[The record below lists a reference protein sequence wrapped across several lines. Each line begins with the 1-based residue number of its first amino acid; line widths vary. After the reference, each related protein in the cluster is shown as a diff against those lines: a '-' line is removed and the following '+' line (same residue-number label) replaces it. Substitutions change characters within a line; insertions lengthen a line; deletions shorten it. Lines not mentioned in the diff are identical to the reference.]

1 VYWFVKEGDT
11 IMTRVVVTGMGAVTP
26 LGNTVDHYLEGIFN
40 QVVGLAPITKFD
52 ARDTGITVAG
62 EVKGFDAAERVGKR
76 EARKM
81 DLFSQYA
88 VHAAG
93 EALENAGLADGVNK
107 PERFGVIMGNGIGG
121 LTTIE
126 EQVIK
131 MHDKGP
137 QRVSP
142 MFVPNAIPNMLSGNV
157 SMRYGAKGINYTLS
171 TACASATNAIGEA
184 FWRIQSGK
192 YDVMLTGGSE
202 ATINEMGISG
212 FAALTALSTEP
223 NPAEASKPFDV
234 NRHGFVMGEGAGVLV
249 LESYEHAMARGANVI
264 AEVVGYGA
272 NSDAYHLTSPTPDGS
287 GPAGA
292 VKLALADAGLRAED
306 VDYVNAHG
314 TATGA
319 NDAAEAKAM
328 SLVFGDKGVLVS
340 STKGMTGHLL
350 GAAGAIEAIAAIG
363 AIQREELPV
372 NVGVTTQDPETVMVS
387 LVNDENKHVAPKVVV
402 SANYGFGGHNA
413 AIIFKKWEA

>member
-1 VYWFVKEGDT
+1 
-11 IMTRVVVTGMGAVTP
+11 MTRVVVTGLGAVTP
-26 LGNTVDHYLEGIFN
+26 VGNTANDFLDGIFN
-40 QVVGLAPITKFD
+40 SQVGIAPITKFD
-52 ARDTGITVAG
+52 ATETGVTVAG
-62 EVKGFDAAERVGKR
+62 EVKGFDPAERVGKR

-93 EALENAGLADGVNK
+93 EALENAGLADGVDN
-107 PERFGVIMGNGIGG
+107 PDRFGVIMGNGIGG

-142 MFVPNAIPNMLSGNV
+142 MFVPNAIPNMVSGNV

-192 YDVMLTGGSE
+192 YDVMVTGGSE
-202 ATINEMGISG
+202 ATVNEMGISG

-223 NPAEASKPFDV
+223 NPLEASKPFDV
-234 NRHGFVMGEGAGVLV
+234 NRHGFVMGEGSGILV
-249 LESYEHAMARGANVI
+249 LESLEHAQARGAEII

-287 GPAGA
+287 GPAGS
-292 VKLALADAGLRAED
+292 VKLALQDAGIEASD
-306 VDYVNAHG
+306 IDYVNAHG

-319 NDAAEAKAM
+319 NDAAESKAM
-328 SLVFGDKGVLVS
+328 ELVFGKNGVLVS

-363 AIQREELPV
+363 ALVREQLPV
-372 NVGVTTQDPETVMVS
+372 NVGVTEQDPETAGVT
-387 LVNDENKHVAPKVVV
+387 LVNDDNKFVAPNYVL

-413 AIIFKKWEA
+413 AIIFKKWSEN

>member
-1 VYWFVKEGDT
+1 
-11 IMTRVVVTGMGAVTP
+11 MTRVVVTGLGAVTP
-26 LGNTVDHYLEGIFN
+26 VGNTANDFLDGIFN
-40 QVVGLAPITKFD
+40 SQVGIAPITKFD
-52 ARDTGITVAG
+52 ATETGVTVAG
-62 EVKGFDAAERVGKR
+62 EVKGFDPAERVGKR

-93 EALENAGLADGVNK
+93 EALANAGLADGVDN
-107 PERFGVIMGNGIGG
+107 PDRFGVIMGNGIGG

-142 MFVPNAIPNMLSGNV
+142 MFVPNAIPNMVSGNV

-192 YDVMLTGGSE
+192 YDVMVTGGSE
-202 ATINEMGISG
+202 ATVNEMGISG

-223 NPAEASKPFDV
+223 NPLEASKPFDV
-234 NRHGFVMGEGAGVLV
+234 NRHGFVMGEGSGILV
-249 LESYEHAMARGANVI
+249 LESLEHAQARGAKII

-287 GPAGA
+287 GPAGS
-292 VKLALADAGLRAED
+292 VKLALQDAGIEASD
-306 VDYVNAHG
+306 IDYVNAHG

-319 NDAAEAKAM
+319 NDAAESKAM
-328 SLVFGDKGVLVS
+328 ELVFGKNGVLVS

-363 AIQREELPV
+363 ALVREQLPV
-372 NVGVTTQDPETVMVS
+372 NVGVTEQDPETAGVT
-387 LVNDENKHVAPKVVV
+387 LVNDDNKFVAPNYVL

-413 AIIFKKWEA
+413 AIIFKKWSEN

>member
-1 VYWFVKEGDT
+1 
-11 IMTRVVVTGMGAVTP
+11 MTRVVVTGLGAVTP
-26 LGNTVDHYLEGIFN
+26 VGNTANDFLDGIFN
-40 QVVGLAPITKFD
+40 SQVGIAPITKFD
-52 ARDTGITVAG
+52 ATETGVTVAG
-62 EVKGFDAAERVGKR
+62 EVKGFDPAERVGKR

-93 EALENAGLADGVNK
+93 EALENAGLADGVDN
-107 PERFGVIMGNGIGG
+107 PDRFGVIMGNGIGG

-142 MFVPNAIPNMLSGNV
+142 MFVPNAIPNMVSGNV

-192 YDVMLTGGSE
+192 YDVMVTGGSE
-202 ATINEMGISG
+202 ATVNEMGISG

-223 NPAEASKPFDV
+223 NPLEASKPFDV
-234 NRHGFVMGEGAGVLV
+234 NRHGFVMGEGSGILV
-249 LESYEHAMARGANVI
+249 LESLEHAQARGAKII

-287 GPAGA
+287 GPAGS
-292 VKLALADAGLRAED
+292 VKLALQDAGIEASD
-306 VDYVNAHG
+306 IDYVNAHG

-319 NDAAEAKAM
+319 NDAAESKAM
-328 SLVFGDKGVLVS
+328 ELVFGKNGVLVS

-350 GAAGAIEAIAAIG
+350 GAAGAIEAITAIG
-363 AIQREELPV
+363 ALVREQLPV
-372 NVGVTTQDPETVMVS
+372 NVGVTEQDPETAGVT
-387 LVNDENKHVAPKVVV
+387 LFNDDNKFVAPNYVL

-413 AIIFKKWEA
+413 SIIFKKWSEN

>member
-1 VYWFVKEGDT
+1 
-11 IMTRVVVTGMGAVTP
+11 MTRVVVTGLGAVTP
-26 LGNTVDHYLEGIFN
+26 VGNTANDFLDGIFN
-40 QVVGLAPITKFD
+40 SQVGIAPITKFD
-52 ARDTGITVAG
+52 ATETGVTVAG
-62 EVKGFDAAERVGKR
+62 EVKNFDPAARVGKR
-76 EARKM
+76 ESRKM

-88 VHAAG
+88 VHATG
-93 EALENAGLADGVNK
+93 EALENAGLADGVDN
-107 PERFGVIMGNGIGG
+107 PDRFGVIMGNGIGG

-142 MFVPNAIPNMLSGNV
+142 MFVPNAIPNMVSGNV

-192 YDVMLTGGSE
+192 YDVMVTGGSE
-202 ATINEMGISG
+202 ATVNEMGISG

-223 NPAEASKPFDV
+223 NPLEASKPFDV
-234 NRHGFVMGEGAGVLV
+234 NRHGFVMGEGSGILV
-249 LESYEHAMARGANVI
+249 LESLEHAQARGAEII

-272 NSDAYHLTSPTPDGS
+272 NSDAYHLTSPTSDGS
-287 GPAGA
+287 GPAGS
-292 VKLALADAGLRAED
+292 VKLALQDAGIQASD
-306 VDYVNAHG
+306 IDYVNAHG

-319 NDAAEAKAM
+319 NDAAESKAM
-328 SLVFGDKGVLVS
+328 ELVFGKNGVLVS

-363 AIQREELPV
+363 ALVREQLPV
-372 NVGVTTQDPETVMVS
+372 NVGVTEQDPETAGVT
-387 LVNDENKHVAPKVVV
+387 LVNDDNKFVAPNYVL

-413 AIIFKKWEA
+413 AVIFKKWSEN

>member
-1 VYWFVKEGDT
+1 
-11 IMTRVVVTGMGAVTP
+11 MTRVVVTGMGAIAPV
-26 LGNTVDHYLEGIFN
+26 GNTSEEFLDGIFAGK
-40 QVVGLAPITKFD
+40 VGIAPITKFD
-52 ARDTGITVAG
+52 ATETGVTNAG
-62 EVKGFDAAERVGKR
+62 EVKNFDPAERVGKR
-76 EARKM
+76 ESRKM

-93 EALENAGLADGVNK
+93 DALENAGLADGFDNPDRVA
-107 PERFGVIMGNGIGG
+107 VIMGNGIGG

-142 MFVPNAIPNMLSGNV
+142 MFVPNAIPNMVSGNV
-157 SMRYGAKGINYTLS
+157 SMRYGAKGINYTIS

-192 YDVMLTGGSE
+192 YDLAITGGAE
-202 ATINEMGISG
+202 ATVNEMGISG
-212 FAALTALSTEP
+212 FAALTALSTEVDP
-223 NPAEASKPFDV
+223 MEASKPFDT
-234 NRHGFVMGEGAGVLV
+234 NRHGFVMGEGAGILI
-249 LESYEHAMARGANVI
+249 LESLEHAQARGAHII
-264 AEVVGYGA
+264 AEMVGYGA

-287 GPAGA
+287 GPAGS
-292 VKLALADAGLRAED
+292 VKLALEDAGLTPAD

-319 NDAAEAKAM
+319 NDAAESKAM
-328 SLVFGDKGVLVS
+328 ELVFGANNVLVS

-363 AIQREELPV
+363 SIVRGKLPV
-372 NVGVTTQDPETVMVS
+372 NVGLTEQDPETTGVT
-387 LVNDENKHVAPKVVV
+387 LVTEENRNVAPNVVL

-413 AIIFKKWEA
+413 AIVFKKWSEA

>member
-1 VYWFVKEGDT
+1 
-11 IMTRVVVTGMGAVTP
+11 MTRVVVTGLGAVTP
-26 LGNTVDHYLEGIFN
+26 VGNTANDFLDGIFN
-40 QVVGLAPITKFD
+40 SQVGIAPITKFD
-52 ARDTGITVAG
+52 ATETGVTVAG
-62 EVKGFDAAERVGKR
+62 EVKGFDPAERVGKR

-88 VHAAG
+88 VHSAG
-93 EALENAGLADGVNK
+93 EALENAGLADGVDN
-107 PERFGVIMGNGIGG
+107 PDRFGVIMGNGIGG

-142 MFVPNAIPNMLSGNV
+142 MFVPNAIPNMVSGNV

-192 YDVMLTGGSE
+192 YDVMVTGGSE
-202 ATINEMGISG
+202 ATVNEMGISG

-223 NPAEASKPFDV
+223 NPLEASKPFDV
-234 NRHGFVMGEGAGVLV
+234 NRHGFVMGEGSGILV
-249 LESYEHAMARGANVI
+249 LESLEHAQARGAKII

-287 GPAGA
+287 GPAGS
-292 VKLALADAGLRAED
+292 VKLALQDAGIEASD
-306 VDYVNAHG
+306 IDYVNAHG

-319 NDAAEAKAM
+319 NDAAESKAM
-328 SLVFGDKGVLVS
+328 ELVFGKNGVLVS

-363 AIQREELPV
+363 ALVREQLPV
-372 NVGVTTQDPETVMVS
+372 NVGVTEQDPETAGVT
-387 LVNDENKHVAPKVVV
+387 LVNDDNKFVAPNYVL

-413 AIIFKKWEA
+413 AIIFKKWSEN

>member
-1 VYWFVKEGDT
+1 
-11 IMTRVVVTGMGAVTP
+11 MTRVVVTGLGAVTP
-26 LGNTVDHYLEGIFN
+26 VGNTANDFLDGIFN
-40 QVVGLAPITKFD
+40 SQVGIAPITKFD
-52 ARDTGITVAG
+52 ATETGVTVAG
-62 EVKGFDAAERVGKR
+62 EVKGFDPAERVGKR

-93 EALENAGLADGVNK
+93 EALENAGLADGVDN
-107 PERFGVIMGNGIGG
+107 PDRFGVIMGNGIGG

-142 MFVPNAIPNMLSGNV
+142 MFVPNAIPNMVSGNV

-192 YDVMLTGGSE
+192 YDVMVTGGSE
-202 ATINEMGISG
+202 ATVNEMGISG

-223 NPAEASKPFDV
+223 NPLEASKPFDV
-234 NRHGFVMGEGAGVLV
+234 NRHGFVMGEGSGILV
-249 LESYEHAMARGANVI
+249 LESLEHAQARGAEII

-287 GPAGA
+287 GPAGS
-292 VKLALADAGLRAED
+292 VKLALQDAGIEASD
-306 VDYVNAHG
+306 IDYVNAHG

-319 NDAAEAKAM
+319 NDASESKAM
-328 SLVFGDKGVLVS
+328 EVVFGKNGVLVS

-363 AIQREELPV
+363 ALVREQLPV
-372 NVGVTTQDPETVMVS
+372 NVGVTEQDPETAGVT
-387 LVNDENKHVAPKVVV
+387 LVNDDNKFVAPNYVL

-413 AIIFKKWEA
+413 AIIFKKWSENYGFAIR

>member
-1 VYWFVKEGDT
+1 
-11 IMTRVVVTGMGAVTP
+11 MTRVVVTGLGAVTP
-26 LGNTVDHYLEGIFN
+26 VGNTANDFLDGIFN
-40 QVVGLAPITKFD
+40 SQVGIAPITKFD
-52 ARDTGITVAG
+52 ATETGVTVAG
-62 EVKGFDAAERVGKR
+62 EVKGFDPAERVGKR

-93 EALENAGLADGVNK
+93 EALENAGLADGVDN
-107 PERFGVIMGNGIGG
+107 PDRFGVIMGNGIGG

-142 MFVPNAIPNMLSGNV
+142 MFVPNAIPNMVSGNV

-192 YDVMLTGGSE
+192 YDVMVTGGSV
-202 ATINEMGISG
+202 ATVNEMGISG

-223 NPAEASKPFDV
+223 NPLEASKPFDV
-234 NRHGFVMGEGAGVLV
+234 NRHGFVMGEGSGILV
-249 LESYEHAMARGANVI
+249 LESLEHAQARGAKII

-287 GPAGA
+287 GPAGS
-292 VKLALADAGLRAED
+292 VKLALQDAGIEASD
-306 VDYVNAHG
+306 IDYVNAHG

-319 NDAAEAKAM
+319 NDAAESKAM
-328 SLVFGDKGVLVS
+328 ELVFGKNGVLVS

-363 AIQREELPV
+363 ALVREQLPV
-372 NVGVTTQDPETVMVS
+372 NVGVTEQDPETAGVT
-387 LVNDENKHVAPKVVV
+387 LVNDDNKFVAPNYVL

-413 AIIFKKWEA
+413 AIIFKKWSEN

>member
-1 VYWFVKEGDT
+1 
-11 IMTRVVVTGMGAVTP
+11 MTRVVVTGLGAVTP
-26 LGNTVDHYLEGIFN
+26 VGNTANDFLDGIFN
-40 QVVGLAPITKFD
+40 SQVGIAPITKFD
-52 ARDTGITVAG
+52 ATETGVTVAG
-62 EVKGFDAAERVGKR
+62 EVKGFDPAERVGKR

-93 EALENAGLADGVNK
+93 EALENAGLADGVDN
-107 PERFGVIMGNGIGG
+107 PDRFGVIMGNGIGG

-142 MFVPNAIPNMLSGNV
+142 MFVPNAIPNMVSGNV

-192 YDVMLTGGSE
+192 YDVMVTGGSE
-202 ATINEMGISG
+202 ATVNEMGISG

-223 NPAEASKPFDV
+223 NPLEASKPFDV
-234 NRHGFVMGEGAGVLV
+234 NRHGFVMGEGSGILV
-249 LESYEHAMARGANVI
+249 LESLEHAQARGAEII

-287 GPAGA
+287 GPAGS
-292 VKLALADAGLRAED
+292 VKLALQDAGIEASD
-306 VDYVNAHG
+306 IDYVNAHG

-319 NDAAEAKAM
+319 NDAAESKAM
-328 SLVFGDKGVLVS
+328 ELVFGKNGVLVS
-340 STKGMTGHLL
+340 ATKGMTGHLL

-363 AIQREELPV
+363 ALVREQLPV
-372 NVGVTTQDPETVMVS
+372 NVGVTEQDPETAGVT
-387 LVNDENKHVAPKVVV
+387 LVNDDNKFVAPNYVL

-413 AIIFKKWEA
+413 AIIFKKWSEN

>member
-1 VYWFVKEGDT
+1 
-11 IMTRVVVTGMGAVTP
+11 MTRVVVTGLGAVTP
-26 LGNTVDHYLEGIFN
+26 VGNTANDFLDGIFN
-40 QVVGLAPITKFD
+40 SQVGIAPITKFD
-52 ARDTGITVAG
+52 ATETGVTVAG
-62 EVKGFDAAERVGKR
+62 EVKNFDPAARVGKR
-76 EARKM
+76 ESRKM

-88 VHAAG
+88 VHATG
-93 EALENAGLADGVNK
+93 EALENAGLADGVDN
-107 PERFGVIMGNGIGG
+107 PDRFGVIMGNGIGG

-142 MFVPNAIPNMLSGNV
+142 MFVPNAIPNMVSGNV
-157 SMRYGAKGINYTLS
+157 SMRYGAKGINYILS

-192 YDVMLTGGSE
+192 YDVMVTGGSE
-202 ATINEMGISG
+202 ATVNEMGISG

-223 NPAEASKPFDV
+223 NPLEASKPFDV
-234 NRHGFVMGEGAGVLV
+234 NRHGFVMGEGSGILV
-249 LESYEHAMARGANVI
+249 LESLEHAQARGAEII

-287 GPAGA
+287 GPAGS
-292 VKLALADAGLRAED
+292 VKLALQDAGIQASD
-306 VDYVNAHG
+306 IDYVNAHG

-319 NDAAEAKAM
+319 NDAAESKAM
-328 SLVFGDKGVLVS
+328 ELVFGKNGVLVS

-363 AIQREELPV
+363 ALVREQLPV
-372 NVGVTTQDPETVMVS
+372 NVGVTEQDPETAGVT
-387 LVNDENKHVAPKVVV
+387 LVNDDNKFVAPNYVL

-413 AIIFKKWEA
+413 AVIFKKWSEN

>member
-1 VYWFVKEGDT
+1 
-11 IMTRVVVTGMGAVTP
+11 MTRVVVTGLGALTP
-26 LGNTVDHYLEGIFN
+26 VGNTVDEFLDGIFSGK
-40 QVVGLAPITKFD
+40 VGIAPITKFD
-52 ARDTGITVAG
+52 ASETGITVAG
-62 EVKGFDAAERVGKR
+62 EVKDFDPALRVGKR
-76 EARKM
+76 ESRKM

-93 EALENAGLADGVNK
+93 EAIENAGLTAGFDDPDRV
-107 PERFGVIMGNGIGG
+107 GVIMGNGIGG

-142 MFVPNAIPNMLSGNV
+142 MFVPNAIPNMVSGNV

-192 YDVMLTGGSE
+192 YDVMITGGAE
-202 ATINEMGISG
+202 ATVNAMGISG
-212 FAALTALSTEP
+212 FAALTALSTETDP
-223 NPAEASKPFDV
+223 NEASKPFDT
-234 NRHGFVMGEGAGVLV
+234 NRHGFVMGEGSGVLI
-249 LESYEHAMARGANVI
+249 LEALEHAQTRGANI
-264 AEVVGYGA
+264 LAEIVGYGA

-287 GPAGA
+287 GPAGS
-292 VKLALADAGLRAED
+292 VKLALADAGVTAD
-306 VDYVNAHG
+306 AIDYVNAHG

-328 SLVFGDKGVLVS
+328 ELVFGDNNVYVS

-363 AIQREELPV
+363 ALTREELPV
-372 NVGVTTQDPETVMVS
+372 NVGLTEQDPATAGVTLVSET
-387 LVNDENKHVAPKVVV
+387 NRHVAPEYVL

-413 AIIFKKWEA
+413 AIIFKKWGKA

>member
-1 VYWFVKEGDT
+1 
-11 IMTRVVVTGMGAVTP
+11 MTRVVVTGLGAVTP
-26 LGNTVDHYLEGIFN
+26 VGNTANDFLDGIFN
-40 QVVGLAPITKFD
+40 SQVGIAPITKFD
-52 ARDTGITVAG
+52 ATETGVTVAG
-62 EVKGFDAAERVGKR
+62 EVKGFDPAERVGKR

-81 DLFSQYA
+81 DWFSQYA

-93 EALENAGLADGVNK
+93 EALENAGLADGVDN
-107 PERFGVIMGNGIGG
+107 PDRFGVIMGNGIGG

-142 MFVPNAIPNMLSGNV
+142 MFVPNAIPNMVSGNV

-192 YDVMLTGGSE
+192 YDVMVTGGSE
-202 ATINEMGISG
+202 ATVNEMGISG

-223 NPAEASKPFDV
+223 NPLEASKPFDV
-234 NRHGFVMGEGAGVLV
+234 NRHGFVMGEGSGILV
-249 LESYEHAMARGANVI
+249 LESLEHAQARGAKII

-287 GPAGA
+287 GPAGS
-292 VKLALADAGLRAED
+292 VKLALQDAGIEASD
-306 VDYVNAHG
+306 IDYVNAHG

-319 NDAAEAKAM
+319 NDAAESKAM
-328 SLVFGDKGVLVS
+328 ELVFGQNGVLVS

-363 AIQREELPV
+363 ALVREQLPV
-372 NVGVTTQDPETVMVS
+372 NVGVTEQDPETAGVT
-387 LVNDENKHVAPKVVV
+387 LVNDDNKFVAPNYVL

-413 AIIFKKWEA
+413 AIIFKKWSEN

>member
-1 VYWFVKEGDT
+1 
-11 IMTRVVVTGMGAVTP
+11 MTQVVVTGLGAVTP
-26 LGNTVDHYLEGIFN
+26 VGNTANDFLDGIFN
-40 QVVGLAPITKFD
+40 SQVGIAPITKFD
-52 ARDTGITVAG
+52 ATETGVTVAG
-62 EVKGFDAAERVGKR
+62 EVKGFDPAERVGKR

-93 EALENAGLADGVNK
+93 EALENAGLADGVDN
-107 PERFGVIMGNGIGG
+107 PDRFGVIMGNGIGG

-142 MFVPNAIPNMLSGNV
+142 MFVPNAIPNMVSGNV

-192 YDVMLTGGSE
+192 YDVMVTGGSE
-202 ATINEMGISG
+202 ATVNEMGISG

-223 NPAEASKPFDV
+223 NPLEASKPFDV
-234 NRHGFVMGEGAGVLV
+234 NRHGFVMGEGSGILV
-249 LESYEHAMARGANVI
+249 LESLEHAQARGAEII

-287 GPAGA
+287 GPAGS
-292 VKLALADAGLRAED
+292 VKLALQDAGIEASD
-306 VDYVNAHG
+306 IDYVNAHG

-319 NDAAEAKAM
+319 NDAAESKAM
-328 SLVFGDKGVLVS
+328 ELVFGKNGVLVS

-363 AIQREELPV
+363 ALVREQLPV
-372 NVGVTTQDPETVMVS
+372 NVGVTEQDPETAGVT
-387 LVNDENKHVAPKVVV
+387 LVNDDNKFVAPNYVL

-413 AIIFKKWEA
+413 AIIFKKWSEN

>member
-1 VYWFVKEGDT
+1 
-11 IMTRVVVTGMGAVTP
+11 MTRVVVTGLGALTP
-26 LGNTVDHYLEGIFN
+26 VGNTVDEFLGGIFSGK
-40 QVVGLAPITKFD
+40 VGIAPITKFD
-52 ARDTGITVAG
+52 ASETGITVAG
-62 EVKGFDAAERVGKR
+62 EVKDFDPALRVGKR
-76 EARKM
+76 ESRKM

-93 EALENAGLADGVNK
+93 EAIENAGLTAGFDDPDRV
-107 PERFGVIMGNGIGG
+107 GVIMGNGIGG

-142 MFVPNAIPNMLSGNV
+142 MFVPNAIPNMVSGNV

-192 YDVMLTGGSE
+192 YDVMITGGAE
-202 ATINEMGISG
+202 ATVNAMGISG
-212 FAALTALSTEP
+212 FAALTALSTETDP
-223 NPAEASKPFDV
+223 NEASKPFDT
-234 NRHGFVMGEGAGVLV
+234 NRHGFVMGEGSGVLI
-249 LESYEHAMARGANVI
+249 LEALEHAQARGANI
-264 AEVVGYGA
+264 LAEIVGYGA

-287 GPAGA
+287 GPAGS
-292 VKLALADAGLRAED
+292 VKLALADAGVTAD
-306 VDYVNAHG
+306 AIDYVNAHG

-328 SLVFGDKGVLVS
+328 ELVFGNNNVYVS

-363 AIQREELPV
+363 ALTREELPV
-372 NVGVTTQDPETVMVS
+372 NVGLTEQDPATAGVTLVSET
-387 LVNDENKHVAPKVVV
+387 NRHVAPEYVL

-413 AIIFKKWEA
+413 AIIFKKWGKA

>member
-1 VYWFVKEGDT
+1 
-11 IMTRVVVTGMGAVTP
+11 MTRVVVTGLGAVTP
-26 LGNTVDHYLEGIFN
+26 VGNTANDFLDGIFN
-40 QVVGLAPITKFD
+40 SQVGIAPITKFD
-52 ARDTGITVAG
+52 VTETGVTVAG
-62 EVKGFDAAERVGKR
+62 EVKGFDPAERVGKR

-93 EALENAGLADGVNK
+93 EALENAGLADGVDN
-107 PERFGVIMGNGIGG
+107 PDRFGVIMGNGIGG

-142 MFVPNAIPNMLSGNV
+142 MFVPNAIPNMVSGNV

-192 YDVMLTGGSE
+192 YDVMVTGGSE
-202 ATINEMGISG
+202 ATVNEMGISG

-223 NPAEASKPFDV
+223 NPLEASKPFDV
-234 NRHGFVMGEGAGVLV
+234 NRHGFVMGEGSGILV
-249 LESYEHAMARGANVI
+249 LESLEHAQARGAEII

-287 GPAGA
+287 GPAGS
-292 VKLALADAGLRAED
+292 VKLALQDAGIEASD
-306 VDYVNAHG
+306 IDYVNAHG

-319 NDAAEAKAM
+319 NDAAESKAM
-328 SLVFGDKGVLVS
+328 ELVFGKNGVLVS

-363 AIQREELPV
+363 ALVREQLPV
-372 NVGVTTQDPETVMVS
+372 NVGVTEQDPETAGVT
-387 LVNDENKHVAPKVVV
+387 LVNDDNKFVAPNYVL

-413 AIIFKKWEA
+413 AIIFKKWSEN

>member
-1 VYWFVKEGDT
+1 
-11 IMTRVVVTGMGAVTP
+11 MTRVVVTGLGAVTP
-26 LGNTVDHYLEGIFN
+26 VGNTANDFLDGIFN
-40 QVVGLAPITKFD
+40 SQVGIAPITKFD
-52 ARDTGITVAG
+52 ATETGVTVAG
-62 EVKGFDAAERVGKR
+62 EVKGFDPAERVGKR

-93 EALENAGLADGVNK
+93 EALENAGLADGVDN
-107 PERFGVIMGNGIGG
+107 PDRFGVIMGNGIGG

-142 MFVPNAIPNMLSGNV
+142 MFVPNAIPNMVSGNV

-192 YDVMLTGGSE
+192 YDVMVTGGSE
-202 ATINEMGISG
+202 ATVNEMGISG

-223 NPAEASKPFDV
+223 NPLEASKPFDV
-234 NRHGFVMGEGAGVLV
+234 NRHGFVMGEGSGILV
-249 LESYEHAMARGANVI
+249 LESLKHAQSRGAKII

-287 GPAGA
+287 GPAGS
-292 VKLALADAGLRAED
+292 VKLALQDAGIEASD
-306 VDYVNAHG
+306 IDYVNAHG

-319 NDAAEAKAM
+319 NDAAESKAM
-328 SLVFGDKGVLVS
+328 ELVFGKNGVLVS

-363 AIQREELPV
+363 ALVREQLPV
-372 NVGVTTQDPETVMVS
+372 NVGVTEQDPETAGVT
-387 LVNDENKHVAPKVVV
+387 LVNDDNKFVAPNYVL

-413 AIIFKKWEA
+413 AIIFKKWSEN

>member
-1 VYWFVKEGDT
+1 
-11 IMTRVVVTGMGAVTP
+11 MTRVVVTGLGAVTP
-26 LGNTVDHYLEGIFN
+26 VGNTANDFLDGIFN
-40 QVVGLAPITKFD
+40 SQVGIAPITKFD
-52 ARDTGITVAG
+52 ATETGVTVAG
-62 EVKGFDAAERVGKR
+62 EVKNFDPAARVGKR
-76 EARKM
+76 ESSKM

-88 VHAAG
+88 VHATG
-93 EALENAGLADGVNK
+93 EALENAGLADGVDN
-107 PERFGVIMGNGIGG
+107 PDRFGVIMGNGIGG

-142 MFVPNAIPNMLSGNV
+142 MFVPNAIPNMVSGNV

-192 YDVMLTGGSE
+192 YDVMVTGGSE
-202 ATINEMGISG
+202 ATVNEMGISG
-212 FAALTALSTEP
+212 FAALTALSTES
-223 NPAEASKPFDV
+223 NPLEASKPFDV
-234 NRHGFVMGEGAGVLV
+234 NRHGFVMGEGSGILV
-249 LESYEHAMARGANVI
+249 LESLEHAQARGAEII

-287 GPAGA
+287 GPAGS
-292 VKLALADAGLRAED
+292 VKLALQDAGIQASD
-306 VDYVNAHG
+306 IDYVNAHG

-319 NDAAEAKAM
+319 NDAAESKAM
-328 SLVFGDKGVLVS
+328 ELVFGKNGVLVS

-363 AIQREELPV
+363 ALVREQLPV
-372 NVGVTTQDPETVMVS
+372 NVGVTEQDPETAGVT
-387 LVNDENKHVAPKVVV
+387 LVNDDNKFVAPNYVL

-413 AIIFKKWEA
+413 AVIFKKWSEN

>member
-1 VYWFVKEGDT
+1 
-11 IMTRVVVTGMGAVTP
+11 MTRVVVTGLGAVTP
-26 LGNTVDHYLEGIFN
+26 VGNTANDFLDGIFN
-40 QVVGLAPITKFD
+40 SQVGIAPITKFD
-52 ARDTGITVAG
+52 ATETGVTVAG
-62 EVKGFDAAERVGKR
+62 EVKGFDPAERVGKR

-93 EALENAGLADGVNK
+93 EALENAGLADGVDN
-107 PERFGVIMGNGIGG
+107 PDRFGVIMGNGIGG

-142 MFVPNAIPNMLSGNV
+142 MFVPNAIPNMVSGNV

-192 YDVMLTGGSE
+192 YDVMVTGGSE
-202 ATINEMGISG
+202 ATVNEMGISG

-223 NPAEASKPFDV
+223 SPLEASKPFDV
-234 NRHGFVMGEGAGVLV
+234 NRHGFVMGEGSGILV
-249 LESYEHAMARGANVI
+249 LESLEHAQARGAEII

-287 GPAGA
+287 GPAGS
-292 VKLALADAGLRAED
+292 VKLALQDAGIEASD
-306 VDYVNAHG
+306 IDYVNAHG

-319 NDAAEAKAM
+319 NDAAESKAM
-328 SLVFGDKGVLVS
+328 ELVFGKNGVLVS

-363 AIQREELPV
+363 ALVREQLPV
-372 NVGVTTQDPETVMVS
+372 NVGVTEQDPETAGVT
-387 LVNDENKHVAPKVVV
+387 LVNDDNKFVAPNYVL

-413 AIIFKKWEA
+413 AIIFKKWSEN

>member
-1 VYWFVKEGDT
+1 
-11 IMTRVVVTGMGAVTP
+11 MTRVVVTGLGAVTP
-26 LGNTVDHYLEGIFN
+26 VGNTANDFLDGIFN
-40 QVVGLAPITKFD
+40 SQVGIAPITKFD
-52 ARDTGITVAG
+52 ATETGVTVAG
-62 EVKGFDAAERVGKR
+62 EVKGFDPAERVGKR

-93 EALENAGLADGVNK
+93 EALENAGLADGVDN
-107 PERFGVIMGNGIGG
+107 PDRFGVIMGNGIGG

-142 MFVPNAIPNMLSGNV
+142 MFVPNAIPNMVSGNV

-192 YDVMLTGGSE
+192 YDVMVTGGSE
-202 ATINEMGISG
+202 ATVNEMGISG

-223 NPAEASKPFDV
+223 NPLEASKPFDV
-234 NRHGFVMGEGAGVLV
+234 NRHGFVMGEGSGIFV
-249 LESYEHAMARGANVI
+249 LESLEHAQSRGAKII

-287 GPAGA
+287 GPAGS
-292 VKLALADAGLRAED
+292 VKLALQDAGIEASD
-306 VDYVNAHG
+306 IDYVNAHG

-319 NDAAEAKAM
+319 NDAAESKAM
-328 SLVFGDKGVLVS
+328 ELVFGKNGVLVS

-363 AIQREELPV
+363 ALVREQLPV
-372 NVGVTTQDPETVMVS
+372 NVGVTEQDPETAGVT
-387 LVNDENKHVAPKVVV
+387 LVNDDNKFVAPNYVL

-413 AIIFKKWEA
+413 AIIFKKWSEN

>member
-1 VYWFVKEGDT
+1 
-11 IMTRVVVTGMGAVTP
+11 MTRVVVTGLGAVTP
-26 LGNTVDHYLEGIFN
+26 VGNTANDFLDGIFN
-40 QVVGLAPITKFD
+40 SQVGIAPITKFN
-52 ARDTGITVAG
+52 ATETGVTVAG
-62 EVKGFDAAERVGKR
+62 EVKGFDPAERVGKR

-93 EALENAGLADGVNK
+93 EALENAGLADGVDN
-107 PERFGVIMGNGIGG
+107 PDRFGVIMGNGIGG

-142 MFVPNAIPNMLSGNV
+142 MFVPNAIPNMVSGNV

-192 YDVMLTGGSE
+192 YDVMVTGGSE
-202 ATINEMGISG
+202 ATVNEMGISG

-223 NPAEASKPFDV
+223 NPLEASKPFDV
-234 NRHGFVMGEGAGVLV
+234 NRHGFVMGEGSGILV
-249 LESYEHAMARGANVI
+249 LESLEHAQARGAKII

-287 GPAGA
+287 GPAGS
-292 VKLALADAGLRAED
+292 VKLALQDAGIEASD
-306 VDYVNAHG
+306 IDYVNAHG

-319 NDAAEAKAM
+319 NDAAESKAM
-328 SLVFGDKGVLVS
+328 ELVFGKNGVLVS

-363 AIQREELPV
+363 ALVREQLPV
-372 NVGVTTQDPETVMVS
+372 NVGVTEQDPETAGVT
-387 LVNDENKHVAPKVVV
+387 LVTDDNKFVAPNYVL

-413 AIIFKKWEA
+413 AIIFKKWSEN

>member
-1 VYWFVKEGDT
+1 
-11 IMTRVVVTGMGAVTP
+11 MTRVVVTGLGAVTP
-26 LGNTVDHYLEGIFN
+26 VGNTANDFLDGIFN
-40 QVVGLAPITKFD
+40 SQVGIAPITKFD
-52 ARDTGITVAG
+52 ATETGVTVAG
-62 EVKGFDAAERVGKR
+62 EVKGFDPAERVGKR

-93 EALENAGLADGVNK
+93 EALENAGLADGVDN
-107 PERFGVIMGNGIGG
+107 PDRFGVITGNGIGG

-142 MFVPNAIPNMLSGNV
+142 MFVPNAIPNMVSGNV

-192 YDVMLTGGSE
+192 YDVMVTGGSE
-202 ATINEMGISG
+202 ATVNEMGISG

-223 NPAEASKPFDV
+223 NPLEASKPFDV
-234 NRHGFVMGEGAGVLV
+234 NRHGFVMGEGSGILV
-249 LESYEHAMARGANVI
+249 LESLEHAQARGAEII

-287 GPAGA
+287 GPAGS
-292 VKLALADAGLRAED
+292 VKLALQDAGIEASD
-306 VDYVNAHG
+306 IDYVNAHG

-319 NDAAEAKAM
+319 NDAAESKAM
-328 SLVFGDKGVLVS
+328 ELVFGKNGVLVS

-363 AIQREELPV
+363 ALVREQLPV
-372 NVGVTTQDPETVMVS
+372 NVGVTEQDPETAGVT
-387 LVNDENKHVAPKVVV
+387 LVNDDNKFVAPNYVL

-413 AIIFKKWEA
+413 AIIFKKWSEN

>member
-1 VYWFVKEGDT
+1 
-11 IMTRVVVTGMGAVTP
+11 MTRVVVTGLGAVTP
-26 LGNTVDHYLEGIFN
+26 VGNTANDFLDGIFN
-40 QVVGLAPITKFD
+40 SQVGIAPITKFD
-52 ARDTGITVAG
+52 ATETGVTVAG
-62 EVKGFDAAERVGKR
+62 EVKGFDPAERVGKR

-93 EALENAGLADGVNK
+93 EALENAGLADGVDN
-107 PERFGVIMGNGIGG
+107 PDRFGVIMGNGIGG

-142 MFVPNAIPNMLSGNV
+142 MFVPNAIPNMVSGNV

-192 YDVMLTGGSE
+192 YDVMVTGGSE
-202 ATINEMGISG
+202 ATVNEMGISG

-223 NPAEASKPFDV
+223 NPLEASKPFDV
-234 NRHGFVMGEGAGVLV
+234 NRHGFVMGEGSGILV
-249 LESYEHAMARGANVI
+249 LESLEHAQARGAKII

-287 GPAGA
+287 GPAGS
-292 VKLALADAGLRAED
+292 VK
-306 VDYVNAHG
+306 
-314 TATGA
+314 
-319 NDAAEAKAM
+319 
-328 SLVFGDKGVLVS
+328 
-340 STKGMTGHLL
+340 
-350 GAAGAIEAIAAIG
+350 
-363 AIQREELPV
+363 
-372 NVGVTTQDPETVMVS
+372 
-387 LVNDENKHVAPKVVV
+387 
-402 SANYGFGGHNA
+402 
-413 AIIFKKWEA
+413 

>member
-1 VYWFVKEGDT
+1 
-11 IMTRVVVTGMGAVTP
+11 MTRVVVTGLGAVTP
-26 LGNTVDHYLEGIFN
+26 VGNTANDFLDGIFN
-40 QVVGLAPITKFD
+40 SQVGIAPITKFD
-52 ARDTGITVAG
+52 ATETGVTVAG
-62 EVKGFDAAERVGKR
+62 EVKGFDPAERVGKR

-93 EALENAGLADGVNK
+93 EALENAGLADGVDN
-107 PERFGVIMGNGIGG
+107 PDRFGVIMGNGIGG

-142 MFVPNAIPNMLSGNV
+142 MFVPNAIPNMVSGNV

-192 YDVMLTGGSE
+192 YDVMVTGGSE
-202 ATINEMGISG
+202 ATVNEMGISG

-223 NPAEASKPFDV
+223 NPLEASKPFDV
-234 NRHGFVMGEGAGVLV
+234 NRHGFIMGEGSGILV
-249 LESYEHAMARGANVI
+249 LESLEHAQARGAEII

-287 GPAGA
+287 GPAGS
-292 VKLALADAGLRAED
+292 VKLALQDAGIEASD
-306 VDYVNAHG
+306 IDYVNAHG

-319 NDAAEAKAM
+319 NDAAESKAM
-328 SLVFGDKGVLVS
+328 ELVFGKNGVLVS

-363 AIQREELPV
+363 ALVREQLPV
-372 NVGVTTQDPETVMVS
+372 NVGVTEQDPETAGVT
-387 LVNDENKHVAPKVVV
+387 LVNDDNKFVAPNYVL

-413 AIIFKKWEA
+413 AIIFKKWSEN

>member
-1 VYWFVKEGDT
+1 
-11 IMTRVVVTGMGAVTP
+11 MTRVVVTGLGAVTP
-26 LGNTVDHYLEGIFN
+26 VGNTANDFLDGIFN
-40 QVVGLAPITKFD
+40 SQVGIAPITKFD
-52 ARDTGITVAG
+52 ATETGVTVAG
-62 EVKGFDAAERVGKR
+62 EVKGFDPAERVGKR

-93 EALENAGLADGVNK
+93 EALENAGLADGVDN
-107 PERFGVIMGNGIGG
+107 PDRFGVIMGNGIGG

-142 MFVPNAIPNMLSGNV
+142 MFVPNAIPNMVSGNV

-192 YDVMLTGGSE
+192 YDVMVTGGSE
-202 ATINEMGISG
+202 ATVNEMGISG

-223 NPAEASKPFDV
+223 NPLEASKPFDV
-234 NRHGFVMGEGAGVLV
+234 NRHGFVMGEGSGILV
-249 LESYEHAMARGANVI
+249 LESLEHAQARGAKII

-287 GPAGA
+287 GPAGS
-292 VKLALADAGLRAED
+292 VKLALQDAGIEASD
-306 VDYVNAHG
+306 IDYVNAHG

-319 NDAAEAKAM
+319 NDAAESKAM
-328 SLVFGDKGVLVS
+328 ELVFGKNGVLVS

-363 AIQREELPV
+363 ALVREQLPV
-372 NVGVTTQDPETVMVS
+372 NVGVTEQDPETAGVT
-387 LVNDENKHVAPKVVV
+387 LVTDDNKFVAPNYVL

-413 AIIFKKWEA
+413 AIIFKKWSEN

>member
-1 VYWFVKEGDT
+1 
-11 IMTRVVVTGMGAVTP
+11 MTRVVVTGLGAVTP
-26 LGNTVDHYLEGIFN
+26 VGNTANDFLDGIFN
-40 QVVGLAPITKFD
+40 SQVGIAPITKFD
-52 ARDTGITVAG
+52 ATETGVTVAG
-62 EVKGFDAAERVGKR
+62 EVKGFDPAERVGKR

-93 EALENAGLADGVNK
+93 EALENAGLADGVDN
-107 PERFGVIMGNGIGG
+107 PDRFGVIMGNGIGG

-142 MFVPNAIPNMLSGNV
+142 MFVPNAIPNMVSGNV

-192 YDVMLTGGSE
+192 YDVMVTGGSE
-202 ATINEMGISG
+202 ATVNEMGISG

-223 NPAEASKPFDV
+223 NPLEASKPFDV
-234 NRHGFVMGEGAGVLV
+234 NRHGFVMGEGSGILV
-249 LESYEHAMARGANVI
+249 LESLEHAQARGAKII

-287 GPAGA
+287 GPAGS
-292 VKLALADAGLRAED
+292 VKLALQDAGIEASD
-306 VDYVNAHG
+306 IDYVNAHG

-319 NDAAEAKAM
+319 NDAAESKAM
-328 SLVFGDKGVLVS
+328 ELVFGKNGVLVS

-363 AIQREELPV
+363 ALVREQLPV
-372 NVGVTTQDPETVMVS
+372 NVGVTEQDPETAGVT
-387 LVNDENKHVAPKVVV
+387 LVNDDNKFVTPNYVL

-413 AIIFKKWEA
+413 AIIFKKWSEN

>member
-1 VYWFVKEGDT
+1 
-11 IMTRVVVTGMGAVTP
+11 MTRVVVTGLGAVTP
-26 LGNTVDHYLEGIFN
+26 VGNTANDFLDGIFN
-40 QVVGLAPITKFD
+40 SQVGIAPITKFD
-52 ARDTGITVAG
+52 ATETGVKVAG
-62 EVKGFDAAERVGKR
+62 EVKGFDPAERVGKR

-93 EALENAGLADGVNK
+93 EALENAGLADGVDN
-107 PERFGVIMGNGIGG
+107 PDRFGVIMGNGIGG

-142 MFVPNAIPNMLSGNV
+142 MFVPNAIPNMVSGNV

-192 YDVMLTGGSE
+192 YDVMVTGGSE
-202 ATINEMGISG
+202 ATVNEMGISG

-223 NPAEASKPFDV
+223 NPLEASKPFDV
-234 NRHGFVMGEGAGVLV
+234 NRHGFVMGEGSGILV
-249 LESYEHAMARGANVI
+249 LESLEHAQARGAKII

-287 GPAGA
+287 GPAGS
-292 VKLALADAGLRAED
+292 VKLALQDAGIEASD
-306 VDYVNAHG
+306 IDYVNAHG

-319 NDAAEAKAM
+319 NDAAESKAM
-328 SLVFGDKGVLVS
+328 ELVFGQNGVLVS

-363 AIQREELPV
+363 ALVREQLPV
-372 NVGVTTQDPETVMVS
+372 NVGVTEQDPETAGIT
-387 LVNDENKHVAPKVVV
+387 LVNDDNKFVAPNYVL

-413 AIIFKKWEA
+413 AIIFKKWS

>member
-1 VYWFVKEGDT
+1 
-11 IMTRVVVTGMGAVTP
+11 MTRVVVTGLGAVTP
-26 LGNTVDHYLEGIFN
+26 VGNTANDFLDGIFN
-40 QVVGLAPITKFD
+40 SQVGIAPITKFD
-52 ARDTGITVAG
+52 ATETGVTVAG
-62 EVKGFDAAERVGKR
+62 EVKNFDPAARVGKR
-76 EARKM
+76 ESRKM

-88 VHAAG
+88 VHATG
-93 EALENAGLADGVNK
+93 EALENAGLADGVDN
-107 PERFGVIMGNGIGG
+107 PDRFGVIMGNGIGG

-142 MFVPNAIPNMLSGNV
+142 MFVPNAIPNMVSGNV

-192 YDVMLTGGSE
+192 YDVMVTGGSE
-202 ATINEMGISG
+202 ATVNEMGISG

-223 NPAEASKPFDV
+223 NPLEASKPFDV
-234 NRHGFVMGEGAGVLV
+234 NRHGFVMGEGSGILV
-249 LESYEHAMARGANVI
+249 LESLEHAQSRGAKII

-287 GPAGA
+287 GPAGS
-292 VKLALADAGLRAED
+292 VKLALQDAGIEASD
-306 VDYVNAHG
+306 IDYVNAHG

-319 NDAAEAKAM
+319 NDAAESKAM
-328 SLVFGDKGVLVS
+328 ELVFGKNGVLVS

-363 AIQREELPV
+363 ALVREQLPV
-372 NVGVTTQDPETVMVS
+372 NVGVTEQDPETAGVT
-387 LVNDENKHVAPKVVV
+387 LVNDDNKFVAPNYVL

-413 AIIFKKWEA
+413 AIIFKKWSEN

>member
-1 VYWFVKEGDT
+1 
-11 IMTRVVVTGMGAVTP
+11 MTRVVVTGLGAVTP
-26 LGNTVDHYLEGIFN
+26 VGNTANDFLDGIFN
-40 QVVGLAPITKFD
+40 SQVGIAPITKFD
-52 ARDTGITVAG
+52 ATETGVTVAG
-62 EVKGFDAAERVGKR
+62 EVKGFDPAERVGKR

-93 EALENAGLADGVNK
+93 EALENAGLADGADN
-107 PERFGVIMGNGIGG
+107 PDRFGVIMGNGIGG

-126 EQVIK
+126 EQVIR

-142 MFVPNAIPNMLSGNV
+142 MFVPNAIPNMVSGNV

-192 YDVMLTGGSE
+192 YDVMVTGGSE
-202 ATINEMGISG
+202 ATVNEMGISG

-223 NPAEASKPFDV
+223 NPLEASKPFDV
-234 NRHGFVMGEGAGVLV
+234 NRHGFVMGEGSGILV
-249 LESYEHAMARGANVI
+249 LESLEHAQSRGAKII

-287 GPAGA
+287 GPAGS
-292 VKLALADAGLRAED
+292 VKLALQDAGIEASD
-306 VDYVNAHG
+306 IDYVNAHG

-319 NDAAEAKAM
+319 NDAAESKAM
-328 SLVFGDKGVLVS
+328 ELVFGKNGVLVS

-363 AIQREELPV
+363 ALVREQLPV
-372 NVGVTTQDPETVMVS
+372 NVGVTEQDPETAGVT
-387 LVNDENKHVAPKVVV
+387 LVNDDNKFVAPNYVL

-413 AIIFKKWEA
+413 AIIFKKWSEN

>member
-1 VYWFVKEGDT
+1 
-11 IMTRVVVTGMGAVTP
+11 MTRVVVTGLGAVTP
-26 LGNTVDHYLEGIFN
+26 VGNTANDFLDGIFN
-40 QVVGLAPITKFD
+40 SQVGIAPITKFD
-52 ARDTGITVAG
+52 VTETGVTVAG
-62 EVKGFDAAERVGKR
+62 EVKGFDPAERVGKR

-93 EALENAGLADGVNK
+93 EALENAGLADGVDN
-107 PERFGVIMGNGIGG
+107 PDRFGVIMGNGIGG

-142 MFVPNAIPNMLSGNV
+142 MFVPNAIPNMVSGNV

-192 YDVMLTGGSE
+192 YDVMVTGGSE
-202 ATINEMGISG
+202 ATVNEMGISG

-223 NPAEASKPFDV
+223 NPLEASKPFDV
-234 NRHGFVMGEGAGVLV
+234 NRHGFVMGEGSGILV
-249 LESYEHAMARGANVI
+249 LESLEHAQARGAEII

-287 GPAGA
+287 GPAGS
-292 VKLALADAGLRAED
+292 VKLALQDAGIQASD
-306 VDYVNAHG
+306 IDYVNAHG

-319 NDAAEAKAM
+319 NDAAESKAM
-328 SLVFGDKGVLVS
+328 ELVFGKNGVLVS

-363 AIQREELPV
+363 ALVREQLPV
-372 NVGVTTQDPETVMVS
+372 NVGVTEQDPETAGVT
-387 LVNDENKHVAPKVVV
+387 LVNDDNKFVAPNYVL

-413 AIIFKKWEA
+413 AVIFKKWSEN

>member
-1 VYWFVKEGDT
+1 
-11 IMTRVVVTGMGAVTP
+11 MTRVVVTGLGAVTP
-26 LGNTVDHYLEGIFN
+26 VGNTANDFLDGIFN
-40 QVVGLAPITKFD
+40 SQVGIAPITKFD
-52 ARDTGITVAG
+52 ATETGVTVAG
-62 EVKGFDAAERVGKR
+62 EVKVFDPAERVGKR

-93 EALENAGLADGVNK
+93 EALENAGLADGVDN
-107 PERFGVIMGNGIGG
+107 PDRFGVIMGNGIGG

-142 MFVPNAIPNMLSGNV
+142 MFVPNAIPNMVSGNV

-192 YDVMLTGGSE
+192 YDVMVTGGSE
-202 ATINEMGISG
+202 ATVNEMGISG

-223 NPAEASKPFDV
+223 NPLEASKPFDV
-234 NRHGFVMGEGAGVLV
+234 NRHGFVMGEGSGILV
-249 LESYEHAMARGANVI
+249 LESLEHAQARGAEII

-287 GPAGA
+287 GPAGS
-292 VKLALADAGLRAED
+292 VKLALQDAGIEASD
-306 VDYVNAHG
+306 IDYVNAHG

-319 NDAAEAKAM
+319 NDAAESKAM
-328 SLVFGDKGVLVS
+328 ELVFGKNGVLVS

-363 AIQREELPV
+363 ALVREQLPV
-372 NVGVTTQDPETVMVS
+372 NVGVTEQDPETAGVT
-387 LVNDENKHVAPKVVV
+387 LVNDDNKFVAPNYVL

-413 AIIFKKWEA
+413 AIIFKKWSEN

>member
-1 VYWFVKEGDT
+1 
-11 IMTRVVVTGMGAVTP
+11 MTRVVVTGLGAVTP
-26 LGNTVDHYLEGIFN
+26 VGNTANDFLDGIFN
-40 QVVGLAPITKFD
+40 SQVGIAPITKFD
-52 ARDTGITVAG
+52 ATETGVTVAG
-62 EVKGFDAAERVGKR
+62 EVKDFDPAERVGKR

-93 EALENAGLADGVNK
+93 EALENAGLADGVDN
-107 PERFGVIMGNGIGG
+107 PDRFGVIMGNGIGG

-142 MFVPNAIPNMLSGNV
+142 MFVPNAIPNMVSGNV

-192 YDVMLTGGSE
+192 YDVMVTGGSE
-202 ATINEMGISG
+202 ATVNEMGISG

-223 NPAEASKPFDV
+223 NPLEASKPFDV
-234 NRHGFVMGEGAGVLV
+234 NRHGFVMGEGSGILV
-249 LESYEHAMARGANVI
+249 LESLEHAQARGAEII

-287 GPAGA
+287 GPAGS
-292 VKLALADAGLRAED
+292 VKLALQDAGIEASD
-306 VDYVNAHG
+306 IDYVNAHG

-319 NDAAEAKAM
+319 NDAAESKAM
-328 SLVFGDKGVLVS
+328 ELVFGKNGVLVS

-363 AIQREELPV
+363 ALVREQLPV
-372 NVGVTTQDPETVMVS
+372 NVGVTEQDPETAGVT
-387 LVNDENKHVAPKVVV
+387 LVTDDNKFVAPNYVL

-413 AIIFKKWEA
+413 AIIFKKWSEN

>member
-1 VYWFVKEGDT
+1 
-11 IMTRVVVTGMGAVTP
+11 MTRVVVTGLGAVTP
-26 LGNTVDHYLEGIFN
+26 VGNTANDFLDGIFN
-40 QVVGLAPITKFD
+40 SQVGIAPITKFD
-52 ARDTGITVAG
+52 ATETGVTVAG
-62 EVKGFDAAERVGKR
+62 EVKGFDPAERVGKR

-93 EALENAGLADGVNK
+93 EALENAGLADGVDN
-107 PERFGVIMGNGIGG
+107 PDRFGVIMGNGIGG

-142 MFVPNAIPNMLSGNV
+142 MFVPNAIPNMVSGNV

-192 YDVMLTGGSE
+192 YDVMVTGGSE
-202 ATINEMGISG
+202 ATVNEMGISG

-223 NPAEASKPFDV
+223 NPLEASKPFDV
-234 NRHGFVMGEGAGVLV
+234 NRHGFVMGEGSGILV
-249 LESYEHAMARGANVI
+249 LESLEHAQARGAKII

-287 GPAGA
+287 GPAGS
-292 VKLALADAGLRAED
+292 VKLALQDAGIEASD
-306 VDYVNAHG
+306 IDYVNAHG

-319 NDAAEAKAM
+319 NDAAESKAM
-328 SLVFGDKGVLVS
+328 ELVFGKNGVLVS

-350 GAAGAIEAIAAIG
+350 GAAGAIEAITAIG
-363 AIQREELPV
+363 ALVREQLPV
-372 NVGVTTQDPETVMVS
+372 NVGVTEQDPETAGVT
-387 LVNDENKHVAPKVVV
+387 LVNDDNKFVAPNYVL

-413 AIIFKKWEA
+413 AIIFKKWSEN

>member
-1 VYWFVKEGDT
+1 
-11 IMTRVVVTGMGAVTP
+11 MTRVVVTGLGAVTP
-26 LGNTVDHYLEGIFN
+26 VGNTANDLLDGIFN
-40 QVVGLAPITKFD
+40 SQVGIAPITKFD
-52 ARDTGITVAG
+52 ATETGVTVAG
-62 EVKGFDAAERVGKR
+62 EVKGFDPAERVGKR

-93 EALENAGLADGVNK
+93 EALENAGLADGVDN
-107 PERFGVIMGNGIGG
+107 PDRFGVIMGNGIGG

-126 EQVIK
+126 EQIIK

-142 MFVPNAIPNMLSGNV
+142 MFVPNAIPNMVSGNV

-192 YDVMLTGGSE
+192 YDVMVTGGSE
-202 ATINEMGISG
+202 ATVNEMGISG

-223 NPAEASKPFDV
+223 NPLEASKPFDV
-234 NRHGFVMGEGAGVLV
+234 NRHGFVMGEGSGILV
-249 LESYEHAMARGANVI
+249 LESLEHAQARGAEII

-287 GPAGA
+287 GPAGS
-292 VKLALADAGLRAED
+292 VKLALQDAGIEASD
-306 VDYVNAHG
+306 IDYVNAHG

-319 NDAAEAKAM
+319 NDAAESKAM
-328 SLVFGDKGVLVS
+328 ELVFGKNGVLVS

-363 AIQREELPV
+363 ALVREQLPV
-372 NVGVTTQDPETVMVS
+372 NVGVTEQDPETAGVT
-387 LVNDENKHVAPKVVV
+387 LVNDDNKFVAPNYVL

-413 AIIFKKWEA
+413 AIIFKKWSEN